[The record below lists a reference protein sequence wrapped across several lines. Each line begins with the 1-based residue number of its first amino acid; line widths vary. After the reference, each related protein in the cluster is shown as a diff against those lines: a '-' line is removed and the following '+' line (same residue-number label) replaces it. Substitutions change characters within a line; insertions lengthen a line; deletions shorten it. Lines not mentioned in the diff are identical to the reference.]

1 MFSGHPQSWVS
12 EQVEHGLGEAFSS
25 GDGPRQTQEWVGQWG
40 PMEEPADGS
49 IRGWYPS
56 TVTSRHSSPIC
67 KSGVHTLTQT
77 SPPLFQVSMADLCL
91 VPQVANAER

>member
-12 EQVEHGLGEAFSS
+12 EQLEPGLGEAFSS
-25 GDGPRQTQEWVGQWG
+25 GDGPRHAGVGG
-40 PMEEPADGS
+40 AMRTDGRAS
-49 IRGWYPS
+49 RWEHQGLVPQS
-56 TVTSRHSSPIC
+56 RHSRHSSPTY